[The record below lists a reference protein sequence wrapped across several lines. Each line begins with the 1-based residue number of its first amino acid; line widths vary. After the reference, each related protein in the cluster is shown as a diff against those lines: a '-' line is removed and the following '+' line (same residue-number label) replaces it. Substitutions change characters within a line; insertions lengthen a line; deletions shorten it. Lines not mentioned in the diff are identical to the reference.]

1 MVHDTQHHLRD
12 PPRVALGAGQSE
24 RHAPRA
30 APGQPPAA
38 AQLLAQRPR
47 HNEYSGAPQVD
58 PVRPVACQ
66 IQSGAVQ
73 GARSRMALKAS
84 GWVPMPIGL
93 LDADRSA
100 GPNLL
105 IERYRFDYG

>member
-1 MVHDTQHHLRD
+1 
-12 PPRVALGAGQSE
+12 
-24 RHAPRA
+24 
-30 APGQPPAA
+30 
-38 AQLLAQRPR
+38 
-47 HNEYSGAPQVD
+47 
-58 PVRPVACQ
+58 
-66 IQSGAVQ
+66 
-73 GARSRMALKAS
+73 MALKAS